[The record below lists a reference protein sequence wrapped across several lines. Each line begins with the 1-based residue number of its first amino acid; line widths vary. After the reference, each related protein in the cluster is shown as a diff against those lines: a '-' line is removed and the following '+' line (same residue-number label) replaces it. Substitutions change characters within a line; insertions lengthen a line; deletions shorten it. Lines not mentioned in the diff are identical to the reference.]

1 MGMEAVSTLM
11 EGRAFMPSSLPCLV
25 AMHGAV
31 CDHRHT
37 SAGGIRA
44 TGIRAYADGFGGQ
57 GMKPEVT
64 LIYSA

>member
-1 MGMEAVSTLM
+1 
-11 EGRAFMPSSLPCLV
+11 
-25 AMHGAV
+25 MHGAV

-37 SAGGIRA
+37 SAGGIGA